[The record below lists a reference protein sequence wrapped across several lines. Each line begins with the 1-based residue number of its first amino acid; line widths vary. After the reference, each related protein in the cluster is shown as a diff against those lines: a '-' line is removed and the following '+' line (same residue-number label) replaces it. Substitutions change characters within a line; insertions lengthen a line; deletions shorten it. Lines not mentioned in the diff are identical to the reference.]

1 MSTGQAN
8 NRYAGGVSDSL
19 YPWLHI
25 QQGVVAVQEAMNA
38 IIEAEAGCTLVEHS
52 AMYRLKQAEPSGLR
66 MGELAELLAISPS
79 GVTRLVDRLVR
90 RGWVAREQPVN
101 RREVVARL
109 TPEGMTALNTRT
121 RPAYHRAVEQCFS
134 GLLTE
139 RDLSDLRRIGHKLLA
154 GHDRWDA
161 KRFAT

>member
-1 MSTGQAN
+1 MEDA
-8 NRYAGGVSDSL
+8 L

-25 QQGVVAVQEAMNA
+25 QQGVVAVQEAMSR

-52 AMYRLKQAEPSGLR
+52 ALYRLKRAGEEGAR

-79 GVTRLVDRLVR
+79 GVTRLIDRLVR
-90 RGWVAREQPVN
+90 RGWVARAQPEGN

-109 TPEGMTALNTRT
+109 TPEGLVALHTVT
-121 RPAYHRAVEQCFS
+121 RPAYRRAVRECFS

-139 RDLSDLRRIGHKLLA
+139 RDLADLRRVGRKLLE

>member
-1 MSTGQAN
+1 MN
-8 NRYAGGVSDSL
+8 CDYAGRMSDSL

-25 QQGVVAVQEAMNA
+25 QQGVVAVQDAMNA
-38 IIEAEAGCTLVEHS
+38 MIEAEAGCTLIEHS
-52 AMYRLKQAEPSGLR
+52 ALYRLKQFGDLR

-79 GVTRLVDRLVR
+79 GVTRLIDRLAR
-90 RGWVAREQPVN
+90 RGWVTRVQPEAS
-101 RREVVARL
+101 RREVLARL
-109 TPEGMTALNTRT
+109 TPEGLAALNTRT
-121 RPAYHRAVEQCFS
+121 RPAYHRAVEESFS

-139 RDLSDLRRIGHKLLA
+139 RDLADLRRIGHKLLA

>member
-1 MSTGQAN
+1 M
-8 NRYAGGVSDSL
+8 SDSL

-25 QQGVVAVQEAMNA
+25 QQGVVAVQDAMNA
-38 IIEAEAGCTLVEHS
+38 IIEAEAGCTLIEHS
-52 AMYRLKQAEPSGLR
+52 TLYRLKQADDGLR

-79 GVTRLVDRLVR
+79 GVTRLIDRLAR
-90 RGWVAREQPVN
+90 RGWVARAQPEGS
-101 RREVVARL
+101 RREVLARL
-109 TPEGMTALNTRT
+109 TPEGLVALNTKT

-139 RDLSDLRRIGHKLLA
+139 RDLADLRRIGHKLLA